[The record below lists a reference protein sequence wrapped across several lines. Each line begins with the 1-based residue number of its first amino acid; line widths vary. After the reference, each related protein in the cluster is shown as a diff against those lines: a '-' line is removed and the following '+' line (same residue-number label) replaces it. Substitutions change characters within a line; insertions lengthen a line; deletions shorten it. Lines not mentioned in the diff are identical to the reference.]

1 MTMSAPDFR
10 RRLPSKVSAIVFDVD
25 GTLYDQRR
33 LRLMMFR
40 RLLSEC
46 LKDPLLGF
54 QSIRFL
60 RAYREAH
67 ESLRDESAPLD
78 LGSRQLE
85 IACRSTAVQHRQA
98 GEIVNR
104 LFETAP
110 LVHLHRF
117 VRAGV
122 VEFLQTARARGV
134 RLGVYSDYPAEAKL
148 QAMSLTGCF
157 DVVVSSHDAAVGLLK
172 PHPAGLQCCLARL
185 DVKAENALF
194 VGDRI
199 DIDAECARRANVC
212 PIIVGSQKCS
222 DSCMTASGFGNLNAL
237 LFEP

>member
-1 MTMSAPDFR
+1 MTMSAADYR
-10 RRLPSKVSAIVFDVD
+10 LRLPSKVSAIVLDVD
-25 GTLYDQRR
+25 GTLYDQRG
-33 LRLMMFR
+33 LRRMMFR

-46 LKDPLLGF
+46 LKDPALGF
-54 QSIRFL
+54 QSIRFV

-67 ESLRDESAPLD
+67 ESLRGESAPLD

-85 IACRSTAVQHRQA
+85 IACRSTGIQSRQA
-98 GEIVNR
+98 GEIVKR

-110 LVHLHRF
+110 LEYLHRF

-122 VEFLQTARARGV
+122 AEFLQAARSRGV

-148 QAMSLTGCF
+148 QAMSLTRCF
-157 DVVVSSHDAAVGLLK
+157 DVVVSSHDAAVGRLK

-185 DVKAENALF
+185 DVKADNALY

-199 DIDAECARRANVC
+199 DTDAECARRANAC
-212 PIIVGSQKCS
+212 PIIVGSRKRS
-222 DSCMTASGFGNLNAL
+222 DSCMTASGFANLNAL